1 MGYSDGDQL
10 KVSIQCRS
18 GPIQERRCTDFLCCL
33 IYLLLL
39 ASVIFLAIFASQAI
53 KMSREDVDAHLKAQ
67 NHDNPLLSITH
78 ASKYI
83 LASLAIVI
91 ALCFILFVIA
101 HILPAISVYII
112 IPLMLL
118 LMLFMGV
125 LFMLQ
130 YFNKDIPF
138 LNKR

>member
-91 ALCFILFVIA
+91 ALCFILLCVP
-101 HILPAISVYII
+101 LLNPYISDWNRVPSWIC
-112 IPLMLL
+112 
-118 LMLFMGV
+118 
-125 LFMLQ
+125 
-130 YFNKDIPF
+130 D
-138 LNKR
+138 LNNCNHR